1 MSKKIDQIYAGTAG
15 RPADFRFD
23 SKVAEVFAD
32 MISRSVPGY
41 GLTLD
46 MIGVIAKHYVTDNS
60 RCYDLGCSLGA
71 STLAIRHNIEAANS
85 KIIAIDNSTAMI
97 EQCRVNL
104 AASNTLAPVDLRVED
119 ILETSFDNASLVTM
133 NFTLQF
139 IDSTERLALLRRIA
153 DGMNSAG
160 ALVLSEKVA
169 LPGSMEQALMTDL
182 HHGFKASMGYSQL
195 EIAQKRQSI
204 ENVLI
209 PDTIESHKERLH
221 EAGFSQVHVWFQC
234 FNFISL
240 LAIK

>member
-1 MSKKIDQIYAGTAG
+1 MTNKIDQIYADTTG

-23 SKVAEVFAD
+23 DKVAQVFAD

-46 MIGVIAKHYVTDNS
+46 MIGVIAKHYVTNNS
-60 RCYDLGCSLGA
+60 HCYDLGCSLGA
-71 STLAIRHNIEAANS
+71 STLAIRHNIEAVDS
-85 KIIAIDNSTAMI
+85 TIIAVDNSPAMI
-97 EQCRVNL
+97 EQCRANL
-104 AASNTLAPVDLRVED
+104 ESSQSLTPVDLRAED
-119 ILETSFDNASLVTM
+119 ILATTFDNASLVTM

-139 IDSTERLALLRRIA
+139 IASEQRLALLSRIA
-153 DGMNSAG
+153 DGMNTGG
-160 ALVLSEKVA
+160 ALVLSEKIA

-182 HHGFKASMGYSQL
+182 HHDFKAAMGYSQL